1 MKKLVFEVRFH
12 PIRKDLRLAPMKV
25 FHTRGLPGESAEKAA
40 ERALSKRY
48 RRRDYLIMAA
58 EPVVLTMDAEPI
70 GGLH

>member
-1 MKKLVFEVRFH
+1 
-12 PIRKDLRLAPMKV
+12 MKV